1 MARHAVNMDT
11 QHNSPRQG
19 DHRIADLWDVK
30 YAAGMYVGE
39 SPLPFTETIL
49 AELDKNPGI
58 RSRRGMCVGCGNGRN
73 YIPLARAGLDLVGL
87 DVSEVGLKQIAAH
100 EPSLEPKLVRAN
112 FLEHG
117 GRFGYVIAIQ
127 SFQHG
132 TRSVSERYFHHAAAM
147 LERGGL
153 LFVRVN
159 STDTTI
165 MFPHQILEESDAG
178 FTVLYLDGPKRGIH
192 VRFYTKE
199 GLLRVVREAG
209 LSVVRGPVSVASR
222 EAERAGSWNQ
232 WEIVVTL
239 EADG

>member
-1 MARHAVNMDT
+1 MDT
-11 QHNSPRQG
+11 PYGSPQQG
-19 DHRIADLWDVK
+19 DHIIADLWDAK
-30 YAAGMYVGE
+30 YTAGMYVGE

-49 AELDKNPGI
+49 EELDKNPEI
-58 RSRRGMCVGCGNGRN
+58 RSRRGLCVGCGNGRN
-73 YIPLARAGLDLVGL
+73 YIPLSKAGLDLVGL
-87 DVSEVGLKQIAAH
+87 DMSEVGLKQIATY

-132 TRSVSERYFHHAAAM
+132 TRSVSERYFHHAASM

-153 LFVRVN
+153 MFVRVN
-159 STDTTI
+159 STETTI

-178 FTVLYLDGPKRGIH
+178 FTVLYLEGPKRGIH
-192 VRFYTKE
+192 VRFYTRE
-199 GLLRVVREAG
+199 GLLGVVREAG

-222 EAERAGSWNQ
+222 EGERARPWNQ
-232 WEIVVTL
+232 WEIVVAL
-239 EADG
+239 EPRG